1 MQFKIFP
8 FLTTKNVASNHHE
21 KHEAHEISLP
31 TFRVIRVIRVFRGSL
46 ACRGVKRYA
55 GFGG

>member
-31 TFRVIRVIRVFRGSL
+31 TFRVIRVFRGSL